1 MRCVIDREALSK
13 SLRLVQ
19 GVVEARVPLPVASHL
34 LLATEG
40 PALRLTGTD
49 LETTVRVSVP
59 GEALAQGQVALP
71 GQKFAELVR
80 ELPALPVTLDAENP
94 AWITVTCGSARYR
107 LAGAPPED
115 FPAPEAPGEGV
126 RRELPADTLQAMLAQ
141 TRFAVSLDSHRAML
155 NGLLFELGDGALT
168 LVATDGHRLARAR
181 RSAEGGP
188 DSATGIVP
196 RKAVQQIG
204 RLLSAG
210 QTAKC
215 VLTERLLTFTMPGST
230 LTTRL
235 IEGQFPDYRRVIP
248 PEHPMKLTMARSG
261 LIEAL
266 RRVAILA
273 ESPQRGIQLGLSAG
287 SLRLSST
294 NPELGEAEESLPV
307 EYGGEALAI
316 GVNAGYLLDALEP
329 LEADGVVIEVKD
341 PLSPILLH
349 PEKDTET
356 LSVIMPLRL

>member
-1 MRCVIDREALSK
+1 MRCVIDRDALSK

-19 GVVEARVPLPVASHL
+19 GVVEARVPLPIASHL

-71 GQKFAELVR
+71 AQKFAELVR

-107 LAGAPPED
+107 FAGAPPED
-115 FPAPEAPGEGV
+115 FPAPEAASEGV
-126 RRELPADTLQAMLAQ
+126 CREIPADTLQSMLAQ
-141 TRFAVSLDSHRAML
+141 TRCAVSLDSHRAML
-155 NGLLFELGDGALT
+155 TGLLFELDDGALT

-181 RSAEGGP
+181 RSAEGGT

-215 VLTERLLTFTMPGST
+215 ALTERSLTFTMPGIT

-248 PEHPMKLTMARSG
+248 TEHPMKLSLARSP

-266 RRVAILA
+266 RRVAVLA
-273 ESPQRGIQLGLSAG
+273 ESPQRGILLSLSPG
-287 SLRLSST
+287 SLRLSSSS
-294 NPELGEAEESLPV
+294 PELGEAEESLPV
-307 EYGGEALAI
+307 EYGGEPLAI
-316 GVNAGYLLDALEP
+316 GMNVSYLLDALEP
-329 LEADGVVIEVKD
+329 LDADAVVMEVKD
-341 PLSPILLH
+341 PLSPIRLH
-349 PEKDTET
+349 PEKDTDI